1 MMDPPAFETLL
12 DECAWL
18 RRLARHLVDNP
29 SDAED
34 VAQEAWLAAA
44 GDGAGLARR
53 RPSRGWL
60 RVVARRAASNR
71 RRSERRRAD
80 RERLAAAD
88 EGGSPTGEELV
99 ERLELTRRVARALQ
113 ELPEPYR
120 RTLYLR
126 YYEGLEA
133 RVIAERENIP
143 AGTVRWRAQ
152 RGRELLRDAL
162 TRDGTTW
169 NQWAGLLAPFAGL
182 PAVPT
187 AGGAIPWV
195 GGIAM
200 SMQWTVIGALAGA
213 MAAGATWFAREP
225 LAAGQG
231 TGLDLV
237 AETDA
242 DVDPEPNPDGVSA
255 PAANRSTRTPAAP
268 DASALDPRFGVIGYG
283 QVTDVSGA
291 PVSNAQPVF
300 EDREARLATGGP
312 GPNGAWSLVGLLP
325 GAHTLVLE
333 VAGYV
338 PYREEVEVPAQ
349 AKWRHDVVLQRGRRI
364 PVRFENAAGE
374 ALTGRLGRRGLA
386 ALLCVVATRE
396 RPQPRLVGVRGRIA
410 ERYGVGRFDARA
422 ELSTAP
428 DLDLRYQGVLHVN
441 AAPPVWVSA
450 VCRDAVLETRSLS
463 GTEDELV
470 FVIDEDALEALRGE
484 VRVRLVDHRGAAILD
499 GVSLEHPSGGI
510 RISKEL
516 EGNQLVFRAVPPG
529 QLELRLGRDSRSEDG
544 NEALEL
550 VVEIPPGE
558 LVDLGTIRLAERA
571 PFSVKVVDPA
581 GALLPLTIRALH
593 FPPGAEFHDLG
604 DGTYSRADDEG
615 LQRVS
620 IQRAGPKLLQ
630 AGGEEGYARVALE
643 VDTERESTFEL
654 VVPSGTEVV
663 IIGAREQ
670 GQAVVLEGKPGLPL
684 YSGLWIPRVVYLAP
698 GSYSLTRFSEARP
711 VGRMTFQV
719 GTERTVVR
727 WSDR

>member
-1 MMDPPAFETLL
+1 MDSPTFETLL

-44 GDGAGLARR
+44 QNSAGLAGR
-53 RPSRGWL
+53 RPSRGWM
-60 RVVARRAASNR
+60 RVVMRRLATKR
-71 RRSERRRAD
+71 RRTERRRTD
-80 RERLAAAD
+80 REQLASAD
-88 EGGSPTGEELV
+88 GGGSLSAEDLV
-99 ERLELTRRVARALQ
+99 ERLELARRVARALQ

-182 PAVPT
+182 PAVPA
-187 AGGAIPWV
+187 AGGVLPWV

-200 SMQWTVIGALAGA
+200 SVQWPLIGALAGA
-213 MAAGATWFAREP
+213 LAAGATWFAREP
-225 LAAGQG
+225 LAAGPG
-231 TGLDLV
+231 TGPDEL
-237 AETDA
+237 A
-242 DVDPEPNPDGVSA
+242 DVHTQVDPEPDADSTSRPT
-255 PAANRSTRTPAAP
+255 ANRSRRTPEVST
-268 DASALDPRFGVIGYG
+268 ASSLDPRFGVIGYG
-283 QVTDVSGA
+283 QVTDGSGA
-291 PVSNAQPVF
+291 PVPGGQPVF

-312 GPNGAWSLVGLLP
+312 GPNGAWSLVGLEP
-325 GAHTLVLE
+325 GAHTLELE

-338 PYREEVEVPAQ
+338 PYTEQVEVPAQ

-374 ALTGRLGRRGLA
+374 ALTGRLGGRGLA
-386 ALLCVVATRE
+386 ALLCVVSTRE

-410 ERYGVGRFDARA
+410 DRYGVGRFDARA
-422 ELSTAP
+422 EQSTAP

-470 FVIDEDALEALRGE
+470 FVIDENALEAVRGE

-499 GVSLEHPSGGI
+499 GVSLGHPSGGI
-510 RISKEL
+510 WISKEL
-516 EGNQLVFRAVPPG
+516 EGNQIVFRAVPPG
-529 QLELRLGRDSRSEDG
+529 QLELRLGRGSRSEEG

-571 PFSVKVVDPA
+571 PFSVRVVDPA

-593 FPPGAEFHDLG
+593 FPPGAEFHNLG
-604 DGTYSRADDEG
+604 DGAYSRADDEG

-620 IQRAGPKLLQ
+620 IQRAGPKLLC
-630 AGGEEGYARVALE
+630 AGGKDGYARVALE
-643 VDTERESTFEL
+643 VDTARESTFEL
-654 VVPSGTEVV
+654 VVPRGTEVV
-663 IIGAREQ
+663 LIGPREQ
-670 GQAVVLEGKPGLPL
+670 GDTIVLEGEQGLPL
-684 YSGLWIPRVVYLAP
+684 YSGLWIPRIVYLAP
-698 GSYSLTRFSEARP
+698 GSYTLTRRLGAKD
-711 VGRMTFQV
+711 VGRTTFQV

-727 WSDR
+727 WSAR